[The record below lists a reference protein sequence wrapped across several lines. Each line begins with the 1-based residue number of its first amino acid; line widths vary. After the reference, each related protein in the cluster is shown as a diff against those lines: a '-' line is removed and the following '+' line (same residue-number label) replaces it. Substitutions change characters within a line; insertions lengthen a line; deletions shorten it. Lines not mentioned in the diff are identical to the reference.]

1 MKHLSSATLD
11 AYSEGNLDPAERL
24 AVDAH
29 LGVCPECRLTV
40 VSMAEIGDLLRTLPR
55 VEPPASLARSIIAE
69 ADREARRRA
78 VRSWVAL
85 AFNGAALAL
94 AWLMLIV
101 LGGET
106 LVAAY
111 NAGLSD
117 FAAVLQIEPDLIVR
131 YPADTFALLAEAFPI
146 VPLALTLV
154 VLGIALWLM
163 QRFFAEL
170 PQWTRT
176 A

>member
-1 MKHLSSATLD
+1 MKHLSPATLD
-11 AYSEGNLDPAERL
+11 AYTEGNLDPTERL

-29 LGVCPECRLTV
+29 LAVCAECRLAAV
-40 VSMAEIGDLLRTLPR
+40 GLAEIGDLLRMLPR
-55 VEPPASLARSIIAE
+55 VEPPASLVRGIIAE
-69 ADREARRRA
+69 ADREARRRVMRGWLA
-78 VRSWVAL
+78 IAL
-85 AFNGAALAL
+85 NGAALAL
-94 AWLMLIV
+94 VWLTLIV

-117 FAAVLQIEPDLIVR
+117 FAGLLQVEPDLILR
-131 YPADTFALLAEAFPI
+131 YPGDTLAVLAEAFPI
-146 VPLALTLV
+146 VPLVLTFV

-163 QRFFAEL
+163 QRFFSEL

>member
-1 MKHLSSATLD
+1 MKHLSSAILD
-11 AYSEGNLDPAERL
+11 AYTEGSLDPAERL
-24 AVDAH
+24 AADAH
-29 LGVCPECRLTV
+29 LAVCAECRLMA
-40 VSMAEIGDLLRTLPR
+40 VSLAEIGDLLRTLPR
-55 VEPPASLARSIIAE
+55 VEPPASLSRAIIAE
-69 ADREARRRA
+69 ADRDARRRV
-78 VRSWVAL
+78 VRGWATVALNGVAL
-85 AFNGAALAL
+85 AV
-94 AWLMLIV
+94 AWFMLII

-117 FAAVLQIEPDLIVR
+117 FAGVLQTEPGLILR
-131 YPADTFALLAEAFPI
+131 YPGDILALLAEAFPI

>member
-11 AYSEGNLDPAERL
+11 AYTEGSLDPAERL

-29 LGVCPECRLTV
+29 LAVCAECRLMA
-40 VSMAEIGDLLRTLPR
+40 VSLAEIGDLLRTLPR

-69 ADREARRRA
+69 ADRDARQRA
-78 VRSWVAL
+78 LRGWATVALNGVAL
-85 AFNGAALAL
+85 AF
-94 AWLMLIV
+94 AWLMLII

-117 FAAVLQIEPDLIVR
+117 FAAVLQTEPDLILR
-131 YPADTFALLAEAFPI
+131 YPGDILALLAEAFPI

-163 QRFFAEL
+163 QRFFSEL